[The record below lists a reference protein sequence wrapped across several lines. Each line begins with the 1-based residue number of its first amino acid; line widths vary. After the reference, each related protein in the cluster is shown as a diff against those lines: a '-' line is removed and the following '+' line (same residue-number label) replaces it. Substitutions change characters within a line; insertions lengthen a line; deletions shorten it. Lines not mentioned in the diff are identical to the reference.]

1 MFYYCSVVNDIPRY
15 KVKKVLIE
23 TNVPS
28 GMQGVEKS
36 IWKAIMKTLIAGL
49 FVALSA
55 GAALA
60 EPIDTNNIVAAVT
73 GDFNK
78 DGALD
83 LALLV
88 RGSDEMDLRFFLQD
102 KDGLYLKPA
111 GVALG
116 KVWGTAQPDGTVG
129 QEPELKALP
138 NGSIQV
144 ITKNDAIGRDRWN
157 QTLTLAYRNTD
168 FIVAGFTYS
177 YYDTLEPDNN
187 GECDL
192 NVLTGKG
199 VASKPDGK
207 GGYIK
212 LQISAKPDFAPF
224 KDWPDDGG
232 IKICGIGG

>member
-1 MFYYCSVVNDIPRY
+1 
-15 KVKKVLIE
+15 
-23 TNVPS
+23 
-28 GMQGVEKS
+28 MQTVEKS
-36 IWKAIMKTLIAGL
+36 AWILNMKTLIAGL
-49 FVALSA
+49 FVALSV

-60 EPIDTNNIVAAVT
+60 EPLDTDNVVAAVT

-88 RGSDEMDLRFFLQD
+88 RGSEDMDLRFFLQD
-102 KDGLYLKPA
+102 KDGMYLKSA
-111 GVALG
+111 GVAIG
-116 KVWGTAQPDGTVG
+116 KVWGKAEPDGIVG

-138 NGSIQV
+138 NGSIQIV
-144 ITKNDAIGRDRWN
+144 TKNEAIGRDRWN

-177 YYDTLEPDNN
+177 YYDTLDTENYGD
-187 GECDL
+187 CDL

-199 VASKPDGK
+199 TAHKPDGK
-207 GGYIK
+207 GGHVK
-212 LQISAKPDFAPF
+212 LQISAKPEFAPL

-232 IKICGIGG
+232 MKVCGIGG